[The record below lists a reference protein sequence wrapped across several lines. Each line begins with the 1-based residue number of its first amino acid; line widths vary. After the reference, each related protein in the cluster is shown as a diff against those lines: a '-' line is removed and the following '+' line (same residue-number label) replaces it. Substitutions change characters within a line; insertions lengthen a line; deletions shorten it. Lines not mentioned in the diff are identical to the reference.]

1 MWCIICHNNVVGLEM
16 LALCT
21 KLQKGF
27 IVYHKSNGIT
37 TMKKHVKLEHE
48 TLFKKFH
55 KKPFNLIATNSL
67 SREPTKK

>member
-1 MWCIICHNNVVGLEM
+1 
-16 LALCT
+16 
-21 KLQKGF
+21 
-27 IVYHKSNGIT
+27 
-37 TMKKHVKLEHE
+37 MKKHVKLEHE